1 MSTTTL
7 AVWHYDTAMGAAAGE
22 VRLKDLQQQGAVR
35 VVDTITVTWVPG
47 AEEPHL
53 GHLLRHGAASIAR
66 ASMLGALVGSLL
78 DQRQS
83 ARAAKDFATAD
94 AIRDQIK
101 AAGIEVEDTPTGAS
115 WSLR

>member
-1 MSTTTL
+1 ML
-7 AVWHYDTAMGAAAGE
+7 AVLGLDPFDEHWAA
-22 VRLKDLQQQGAVR
+22 
-35 VVDTITVTWVPG
+35 
-47 AEEPHL
+47 
-53 GHLLRHGAASIAR
+53 GAASSDEGRLRDAV
-66 ASMLGALVGSLL
+66 GALVGSLL